1 MTPDEVASD
10 VTRMLLILIATASPI
25 CAPAM
30 ATGCVTSWPPSK
42 AGVIIG
48 PQQPGG
54 VPVISVPPSASGP
67 SIGWPGPMMP
77 LV

>member
-1 MTPDEVASD
+1 
-10 VTRMLLILIATASPI
+10 
-25 CAPAM
+25 M

-54 VPVISVPPSASGP
+54 VPVIRVPPSASGP
-67 SIGWPGPMMP
+67 SIGWLGPMMP
-77 LV
+77 LGVMVDAQAIDGRVEIGFRQKRCH